1 MHCIHCGALLPEGAK
16 FCTACGQPVQVV
28 PAAADPTPV
37 VEETP
42 VPAEPVEEVA
52 QETVEAD
59 PAPVNASEGYKAA
72 NAQLPASYSNPNYSY
87 QPNLASNAP
96 KPVTNGLAIAGFVC
110 SLILVPVGIGA
121 LCAIAGLVLSIMG
134 LNNAKKLPDRK
145 GYGLSVAGII
155 LCSIHLAVVLI
166 IVVAAFTAMLRGLGE
181 LGRELINNWPQ
192 YMPYTY

>member
-1 MHCIHCGALLPEGAK
+1 MLTERMPSMHCIHCGALLPENAK
-16 FCTACGQPVQVV
+16 FCTSCGKPVHVAPVVPEEPAAPVQPEEGNVFE
-28 PAAADPTPV
+28 P
-37 VEETP
+37 ETP
-42 VPAEPVEEVA
+42 NA
-52 QETVEAD
+52 
-59 PAPVNASEGYKAA
+59 APGSV
-72 NAQLPASYSNPNYSY
+72 QLPASYSNPVYSS
-87 QPNLASNAP
+87 QATPTGTVPEKS
-96 KPVTNGLAIAGFVC
+96 VTNGLAIAGFVC
-110 SLILVPVGIGA
+110 SLIVFPFAIGT
-121 LCAIAGLVLSIMG
+121 LCAIVGLVLSIMG